1 MIKSRK
7 FIFQKILTM
16 ASILDLLNT
25 QTGEQLVDKAST
37 KTSEDK
43 SKVTS
48 VLGMALP
55 LILGAMKRNANDP
68 EGAENLDKALQSDKH
83 NGEVLNKLGDK
94 NPEELSDEGS
104 KILNH
109 VLGAKQSGVS
119 KTIAG
124 ALNIDEASVNNILEM
139 AAPVIMGLLGQQK
152 RKDNVDASGLSS
164 LLGSVLGSND
174 SHDQSLIESLLDA
187 DGDGNVIDDVAG
199 MVFGNKKGKKG
210 GSLLGG
216 MLGGK

>member
-1 MIKSRK
+1 
-7 FIFQKILTM
+7 M

-25 QTGEQLVDKAST
+25 QMGEELVKKASS

-43 SKVTS
+43 GKVTS
-48 VLGMALP
+48 ALGMALP
-55 LILGAMKRNANDP
+55 LILGAMKRNTKDP
-68 EGAENLDKALQSDKH
+68 EGAENLDKALRSEKH
-83 NGEVLNKLGDK
+83 NGDVLNNL
-94 NPEELSDEGS
+94 EEKDADELTGEGS

-109 VLGAKQSGVS
+109 VLGSRQSGIS

-124 ALNIDEASVNNILEM
+124 ALNMNETSVNKILEM

-152 RKDNVDASGLSS
+152 RKDNVGASGLSG
-164 LLGSVLGSND
+164 LLGSVMGSNS
-174 SHDQSLIESLLDA
+174 SHDQSLVETLLDA
-187 DGDGNVIDDVAG
+187 DGDGSVIDDVAG
-199 MVFGNKKGKKG
+199 MVLGGKKGKKG

>member
-1 MIKSRK
+1 
-7 FIFQKILTM
+7 M

-25 QTGEQLVDKAST
+25 QTGEQLVNKASA

-43 SKVTS
+43 DKITS
-48 VLGMALP
+48 ALGMALP
-55 LILGAMKRNANDP
+55 LILGAMKRNTKDP
-68 EGAENLDKALQSDKH
+68 KGAESLDKALQSERH
-83 NGEVLNKLGDK
+83 NGDVLNNLEDK
-94 NPEELSDEGS
+94 NSEELASEGS
-104 KILNH
+104 KILKH
-109 VLGAKQSGVS
+109 VMGPKQSGIS

-124 ALNIDEASVNNILEM
+124 ALNMDTTSVNKILEM

-152 RKDNVDASGLSS
+152 RKDNIGASGLPE
-164 LLGSVLGSND
+164 LLGSVMGSNA
-174 SHDQSLIESLLDA
+174 SHDQSLIETLLDA

>member
-1 MIKSRK
+1 
-7 FIFQKILTM
+7 M

-25 QTGEQLVDKAST
+25 QMGEELAKKASS

-43 SKVTS
+43 GKVTS
-48 VLGMALP
+48 ALGMALP
-55 LILGAMKRNANDP
+55 LILGAMKRNTKDP
-68 EGAENLDKALQSDKH
+68 EGAENLDKALQSEKH
-83 NGEVLNKLGDK
+83 NGDVLNNLEDK
-94 NPEELSDEGS
+94 DAEELTGEGS

-109 VLGAKQSGVS
+109 VLGSRQSGIS

-124 ALNIDEASVNNILEM
+124 ALNMDESSVNKILEM

-152 RKDNVDASGLSS
+152 RKDNVGASGLSG
-164 LLGSVLGSND
+164 LLGSVMGSNS
-174 SHDQSLIESLLDA
+174 SHDQSLVETLLDA
-187 DGDGNVIDDVAG
+187 DGDGSVIDDVAG
-199 MVFGNKKGKKG
+199 MVLGGKKGKKG

>member
-1 MIKSRK
+1 
-7 FIFQKILTM
+7 M

-25 QTGEQLVDKAST
+25 QMGEELVKKASS

-43 SKVTS
+43 GKVTS
-48 VLGMALP
+48 ALGMALP
-55 LILGAMKRNANDP
+55 LILGAMKRNTKDP
-68 EGAENLDKALQSDKH
+68 KGAENLDKALQSEKH
-83 NGEVLNKLGDK
+83 NGDVLNNLEEKDA
-94 NPEELSDEGS
+94 EELTGEGS

-109 VLGAKQSGVS
+109 VLGSRRSGIS

-124 ALNIDEASVNNILEM
+124 ALNMDETSVNKILEM

-152 RKDNVDASGLSS
+152 RKDNVGASGLSG
-164 LLGSVLGSND
+164 LLGSVMGSNS
-174 SHDQSLIESLLDA
+174 SHDQSLVETLLDA
-187 DGDGNVIDDVAG
+187 DGDGSVIDDVAG
-199 MVFGNKKGKKG
+199 MVLGGKKGKKG

>member
-1 MIKSRK
+1 
-7 FIFQKILTM
+7 M

-25 QTGEQLVDKAST
+25 QMGEELVKKASS

-43 SKVTS
+43 GKVTS
-48 VLGMALP
+48 ALGMALP
-55 LILGAMKRNANDP
+55 LILGAMKRNTKDP
-68 EGAENLDKALQSDKH
+68 EGAENLNKALQSEKH
-83 NGEVLNKLGDK
+83 NGDVLNNLDEKDA
-94 NPEELSDEGS
+94 EELTGEGS

-109 VLGAKQSGVS
+109 VLGSRQSGIS

-124 ALNIDEASVNNILEM
+124 ALNMDETSVNKILEM

-152 RKDNVDASGLSS
+152 RKDNVGASGLSG
-164 LLGSVLGSND
+164 LLGSVMGSNS
-174 SHDQSLIESLLDA
+174 SHDQSIVETLLDA
-187 DGDGNVIDDVAG
+187 DGDGSVIDDVAG
-199 MVFGNKKGKKG
+199 MVLGGKKGKKG

>member
-1 MIKSRK
+1 
-7 FIFQKILTM
+7 M

-25 QTGEQLVDKAST
+25 QMGEELVKKASS

-43 SKVTS
+43 GKVTS
-48 VLGMALP
+48 ALGMALP
-55 LILGAMKRNANDP
+55 LILGAMKRNTKDP
-68 EGAENLDKALQSDKH
+68 EGAENLDKALQSEKH
-83 NGEVLNKLGDK
+83 NGDVLNNL
-94 NPEELSDEGS
+94 EEKDADELTGEGS

-109 VLGAKQSGVS
+109 VLGSRQSGIS

-124 ALNIDEASVNNILEM
+124 ALNMDETSVNKILEM

-152 RKDNVDASGLSS
+152 RKDNVGASGLSG
-164 LLGSVLGSND
+164 LLGSVMGSNS
-174 SHDQSLIESLLDA
+174 SHDQSLVETLLDA
-187 DGDGNVIDDVAG
+187 DGDGSVIDDVAG
-199 MVFGNKKGKKG
+199 MVLGGKKGKKG

>member
-1 MIKSRK
+1 
-7 FIFQKILTM
+7 M

-25 QTGEQLVDKAST
+25 QMGEELVKKASS

-43 SKVTS
+43 GKVTS
-48 VLGMALP
+48 AFGMALP
-55 LILGAMKRNANDP
+55 LILGAMKRNTKDP
-68 EGAENLDKALQSDKH
+68 EGAENLNKALQSEKH
-83 NGEVLNKLGDK
+83 NGDVLNNLEEKDA
-94 NPEELSDEGS
+94 EELTGEGS

-109 VLGAKQSGVS
+109 VLGSRQSGIS

-124 ALNIDEASVNNILEM
+124 ALNMEETSVNKILEM

-152 RKDNVDASGLSS
+152 RKDNVGASGLSG
-164 LLGSVLGSND
+164 LLGSVMGSNS
-174 SHDQSLIESLLDA
+174 SHDQSLVETLLDA
-187 DGDGNVIDDVAG
+187 DGDDSVIDDVAG
-199 MVFGNKKGKKG
+199 MVLGGKKGKKG

>member
-1 MIKSRK
+1 
-7 FIFQKILTM
+7 M

-25 QTGEQLVDKAST
+25 QMGEDLVKKASS

-43 SKVTS
+43 GKVTS
-48 VLGMALP
+48 ALGMALP
-55 LILGAMKRNANDP
+55 LILGAMKRNTKDP
-68 EGAENLDKALQSDKH
+68 EGAENLNKALQSEKH
-83 NGEVLNKLGDK
+83 NGDVLNNLEEKDA
-94 NPEELSDEGS
+94 EELTGEGS

-109 VLGAKQSGVS
+109 VLGSRQSGIS

-124 ALNIDEASVNNILEM
+124 ALNMDETSVNKILEM

-152 RKDNVDASGLSS
+152 RKDNVGASGLSG
-164 LLGSVLGSND
+164 LLGSVMGSNS
-174 SHDQSLIESLLDA
+174 SHDQSLVETLLDA
-187 DGDGNVIDDVAG
+187 DGDGSVIDDVTG
-199 MVFGNKKGKKG
+199 MVLGGKKGKKG

>member
-1 MIKSRK
+1 
-7 FIFQKILTM
+7 M

-25 QTGEQLVDKAST
+25 QMGEELVKKASS

-43 SKVTS
+43 GKVTS
-48 VLGMALP
+48 ALGMALP
-55 LILGAMKRNANDP
+55 LILGAMKRNTTDP
-68 EGAENLDKALQSDKH
+68 EGAENLNKALQSEKH
-83 NGEVLNKLGDK
+83 NGDVLNNLEEKDA
-94 NPEELSDEGS
+94 EELTGEGS

-109 VLGAKQSGVS
+109 VLGSRQSRIS

-124 ALNIDEASVNNILEM
+124 ALNMDESSVNKILEM

-152 RKDNVDASGLSS
+152 RKDNVGASGLSG
-164 LLGSVLGSND
+164 LLGSVMGSNS
-174 SHDQSLIESLLDA
+174 SHDQSLVETLLDA
-187 DGDGNVIDDVAG
+187 DGDGSVIDDVAG
-199 MVFGNKKGKKG
+199 MVLGGKKGKKG

>member
-1 MIKSRK
+1 
-7 FIFQKILTM
+7 M

-25 QTGEQLVDKAST
+25 QMGEELVKKASS

-43 SKVTS
+43 GKVTS
-48 VLGMALP
+48 ALGMALP
-55 LILGAMKRNANDP
+55 LILGAMKRNTKDP
-68 EGAENLDKALQSDKH
+68 EGAENLDKALQSEKH
-83 NGEVLNKLGDK
+83 NGDVLNNLEEKDA
-94 NPEELSDEGS
+94 EELTGEGS

-109 VLGAKQSGVS
+109 VLGSRQSGIS

-124 ALNIDEASVNNILEM
+124 ALNMDEASVNKILEM

-152 RKDNVDASGLSS
+152 RKDNVGASGLSG
-164 LLGSVLGSND
+164 LLGSVMGSNS
-174 SHDQSLIESLLDA
+174 SHDQSLVETLLDA
-187 DGDGNVIDDVAG
+187 DGDGSVIDDVAG
-199 MVFGNKKGKKG
+199 MVLGGKKGKKG

>member
-1 MIKSRK
+1 
-7 FIFQKILTM
+7 M

-25 QTGEQLVDKAST
+25 QMGEELVKKASS

-43 SKVTS
+43 GKVTS
-48 VLGMALP
+48 ALGMALP
-55 LILGAMKRNANDP
+55 LILGAMKRNTKDP
-68 EGAENLDKALQSDKH
+68 EGAENLDKALQSEKH
-83 NGEVLNKLGDK
+83 NGDVLNNLEEKDA
-94 NPEELSDEGS
+94 EELTGEGS

-109 VLGAKQSGVS
+109 VLGSRQSGIS

-124 ALNIDEASVNNILEM
+124 ALNMDETSVNKILEM

-152 RKDNVDASGLSS
+152 RKDNVGASGLSG
-164 LLGSVLGSND
+164 LLGSVMGSNS
-174 SHDQSLIESLLDA
+174 SHDQSLVETLLDA
-187 DGDGNVIDDVAG
+187 DGDGSVIDDVAG
-199 MVFGNKKGKKG
+199 MVMGGKKGKKG

>member
-1 MIKSRK
+1 
-7 FIFQKILTM
+7 M

-25 QTGEQLVDKAST
+25 QMGEELVKKASS

-43 SKVTS
+43 GKVTS
-48 VLGMALP
+48 ALGMALP
-55 LILGAMKRNANDP
+55 LILGAMKRNTKDP
-68 EGAENLDKALQSDKH
+68 DGAENLDKALQSEKH
-83 NGEVLNKLGDK
+83 NGDVLNNLEEKDA
-94 NPEELSDEGS
+94 EELTGEGS

-109 VLGAKQSGVS
+109 VLGSRQSGIS

-124 ALNIDEASVNNILEM
+124 ALNMDESSVNKILEM

-152 RKDNVDASGLSS
+152 RKDNVGASGLSG
-164 LLGSVLGSND
+164 LLGSVMGSNS
-174 SHDQSLIESLLDA
+174 SHDQSLVETLLDA
-187 DGDGNVIDDVAG
+187 DGDGSVIDDVAG
-199 MVFGNKKGKKG
+199 MVLGGKKGKKG

>member
-1 MIKSRK
+1 
-7 FIFQKILTM
+7 M

-25 QTGEQLVDKAST
+25 QMGEELVKKASS

-43 SKVTS
+43 GKVTS
-48 VLGMALP
+48 ALGMALP
-55 LILGAMKRNANDP
+55 LILGAMKRNTKDP
-68 EGAENLDKALQSDKH
+68 EGAENLDKALQSEKH
-83 NGEVLNKLGDK
+83 NGDVLNNLEEKDA
-94 NPEELSDEGS
+94 EELTGEGS

-109 VLGAKQSGVS
+109 VLGSRQSGIS

-124 ALNIDEASVNNILEM
+124 ALNMDETSVNKILEM

-152 RKDNVDASGLSS
+152 RKDNVDASGLSG
-164 LLGSVLGSND
+164 LLGSVMGSNS
-174 SHDQSLIESLLDA
+174 SHDQSLVETLLDA
-187 DGDGNVIDDVAG
+187 DGDGSVIDDVAG
-199 MVFGNKKGKKG
+199 MVLGGKKGKKG

>member
-1 MIKSRK
+1 
-7 FIFQKILTM
+7 M

-25 QTGEQLVDKAST
+25 QMGEELVKKASS

-43 SKVTS
+43 GKVTS
-48 VLGMALP
+48 ALGMALP
-55 LILGAMKRNANDP
+55 LILGAMKRNTKDP
-68 EGAENLDKALQSDKH
+68 EGAENLNKALQSEKH
-83 NGEVLNKLGDK
+83 NGDVLNNLEEKDA
-94 NPEELSDEGS
+94 EELTGEGS

-109 VLGAKQSGVS
+109 VLGSRQSGIS

-124 ALNIDEASVNNILEM
+124 ALNMDETSVNKILEM

-152 RKDNVDASGLSS
+152 RKDNVGASGLSG
-164 LLGSVLGSND
+164 LLGSVMGSNS
-174 SHDQSLIESLLDA
+174 SHDQSLVETLLDA
-187 DGDGNVIDDVAG
+187 DGDGSVIDDVAG
-199 MVFGNKKGKKG
+199 MVLGGKKGKKG

>member
-1 MIKSRK
+1 
-7 FIFQKILTM
+7 M

-25 QTGEQLVDKAST
+25 QMGEELVKKASS

-43 SKVTS
+43 GKVTS
-48 VLGMALP
+48 ALGMALP
-55 LILGAMKRNANDP
+55 LILGAMKRNTKDP
-68 EGAENLDKALQSDKH
+68 DGAENLDKALQSENH
-83 NGEVLNKLGDK
+83 NGDVLNNLEEKDA
-94 NPEELSDEGS
+94 EELTGEGS

-109 VLGAKQSGVS
+109 VLGSRQSGIS

-124 ALNIDEASVNNILEM
+124 ALNMDESSVNKILEM

-152 RKDNVDASGLSS
+152 RKDNVGASGLSG
-164 LLGSVLGSND
+164 LLGSVMGSNS
-174 SHDQSLIESLLDA
+174 SHDQSLVETLLDA
-187 DGDGNVIDDVAG
+187 DGDGSVIDDVAG
-199 MVFGNKKGKKG
+199 MVLGGKKGKKG

>member
-1 MIKSRK
+1 
-7 FIFQKILTM
+7 M

-25 QTGEQLVDKAST
+25 QMGEELVKKASS

-43 SKVTS
+43 GKVTS
-48 VLGMALP
+48 ALGMALP
-55 LILGAMKRNANDP
+55 LILGAMKRNTKDP
-68 EGAENLDKALQSDKH
+68 EGAENLNKALQSEKH
-83 NGEVLNKLGDK
+83 NGDVLNNLDEKDA
-94 NPEELSDEGS
+94 EELTGEGS

-109 VLGAKQSGVS
+109 VLGSRQSGIS

-124 ALNIDEASVNNILEM
+124 ALNMDETSVNKILEM

-152 RKDNVDASGLSS
+152 RKDNVGASGLSG
-164 LLGSVLGSND
+164 LLGSVMGSNS
-174 SHDQSLIESLLDA
+174 SHDQSLVETLLDA
-187 DGDGNVIDDVAG
+187 DGDGSVIDDVAG
-199 MVFGNKKGKKG
+199 MVLGGKKGKNG

>member
-1 MIKSRK
+1 
-7 FIFQKILTM
+7 M

-25 QTGEQLVDKAST
+25 PMGEELVKKASS

-43 SKVTS
+43 GKVTS
-48 VLGMALP
+48 ALGMALP
-55 LILGAMKRNANDP
+55 LILGAMKRNTTDP
-68 EGAENLDKALQSDKH
+68 EGAENLDKALQSEKH
-83 NGEVLNKLGDK
+83 NGDVLNNLEEKDA
-94 NPEELSDEGS
+94 EELTGEGS

-109 VLGAKQSGVS
+109 VLGSRQSGIS

-124 ALNIDEASVNNILEM
+124 ALNMDESSVNKILEM

-152 RKDNVDASGLSS
+152 RKDNVGASGLSG
-164 LLGSVLGSND
+164 LLGSVMGSNS
-174 SHDQSLIESLLDA
+174 SHDQSLVETLLDA
-187 DGDGNVIDDVAG
+187 DGDGSVIDDVAG
-199 MVFGNKKGKKG
+199 MVLGGKKGKKG